1 MNFKLQSSVYPP
13 LAWKISR
20 ASFSVCS
27 SFCSRT
33 ASVFSSLYI
42 HRLSLSP
49 SNSPRS
55 TRTAGAC
62 CILVRGHVG
71 HAAERPDTVLREAQ
85 HGGQRVQCAQ
95 EQRQGLVLRGVQC
108 GLAVGRV
115 HELGVA
121 ATDRRID
128 HRILTD
134 HQRTSA
140 IIEVHLAETTPL
152 RPGPACKIVATHR
165 EPRQGVLWFASPADR
180 DFRLLRFCGTARRRY
195 SEDSQWSKPENSQP
209 STPVNSQRI
218 FRR

>member
-42 HRLSLSP
+42 HRLSLSLSLSLSP

-121 ATDRRID
+121 AADRRID

-152 RPGPACKIVATHR
+152 RPGPACKIAATPESR
-165 EPRQGVLWFASPADR
+165 VKA
-180 DFRLLRFCGTARRRY
+180 FCGSPLRLTGTSDCCAFAEQPE
-195 SEDSQWSKPENSQP
+195 EDIPRIASG
-209 STPVNSQRI
+209 VSQRI
-218 FRR
+218 AEYAGE